1 MPFEARGTTARR
13 IAVIGAGISGMGA
26 AHALADRHKVVLF
39 EAEKRLGGHART
51 IVAGKRG
58 DQPVD
63 TGFIVFNYQTY
74 PNMVELFA
82 KLDVPVTESNM
93 SFGVSTGG
101 GRFEYALAS
110 LDTIFAQRR
119 RALDPRFLRM
129 VRDIVTF
136 NKHAEGAVRPGMT
149 IGELVGTLGLG
160 SWFVRH
166 YLTPFSGAI
175 WSTPKLRILD
185 FPADTMVKFFR
196 NHGILDWNENHQW
209 YTVQGG
215 SVEYVRRLARAM
227 EARGVDIRLGAA
239 TQAVRRTP
247 VGVEIK
253 VPGAE
258 WEQFDDVVFATHAD
272 DTLAMLSDA
281 TGVEQTA
288 LSAIRYQ
295 PNRAVL
301 HADTAA
307 MPKRRKVWSSWCHVE
322 NGSGEDAPIELT
334 YWMNSLQPIPHDD
347 PLFVT
352 LNAQGHIRDE
362 LIHDET
368 VFRHPVF
375 DTAAVAA
382 QDTVR
387 AIQGQHRTWFCGAW
401 MRHGF
406 HEDGLASGLEVA
418 ALIEAETDS
427 MGVAAE

>member
-1 MPFEARGTTARR
+1 MPFEERGTTARR

-26 AHALADRHKVVLF
+26 AYYLAEENHVVLF

-51 IVAGKRG
+51 IVAGKNG

-74 PNMVELFA
+74 PHLIELFG

-93 SFGVSTGG
+93 SFGVSARG
-101 GRFEYALAS
+101 GRFEYALNS
-110 LDTIFAQRR
+110 VDSVFAQRR
-119 RALDPRFLRM
+119 NIASPRFLRM
-129 VRDIVTF
+129 VRDILTF
-136 NKHAEGAVRPGMT
+136 NKKAEGALRPGMT
-149 IGELVGTLGLG
+149 VGDLVATLRLG

-185 FPADTMVKFFR
+185 FPADTLVKFFR

-209 YTVQGG
+209 YTVKGG
-215 SVEYVRRLARAM
+215 SVEYVKRLTANI
-227 EARGVDIRLGAA
+227 EARGVDVRLGAQ

-247 VGVEIK
+247 FGVEVK
-253 VPGAE
+253 CAGGD
-258 WEQFDDVVFATHAD
+258 WESFDDVVFATHAD
-272 DTLAMLSDA
+272 DTLKLLSDA

-301 HADTAA
+301 HADTSA

-322 NGSGEDAPIELT
+322 NGAGEGAPIELT

-352 LNAQGHIRDE
+352 LNAQGQIRDD

-375 DTAAVAA
+375 DQAAVTA

-387 AIQGQHRTWFCGAW
+387 AINGQHRTWFCGAW

-406 HEDGLASGLEVA
+406 HEDGLASAAEVA
-418 ALIEAETDS
+418 NLI
-427 MGVAAE
+427 AAEARMGLAAE